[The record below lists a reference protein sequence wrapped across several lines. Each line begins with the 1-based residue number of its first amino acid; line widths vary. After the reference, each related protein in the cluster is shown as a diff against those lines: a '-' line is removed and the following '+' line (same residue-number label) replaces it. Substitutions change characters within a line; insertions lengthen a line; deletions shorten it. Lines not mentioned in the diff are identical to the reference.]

1 MDGDESESDNYFET
15 FVPNLY
21 YLELSHDF
29 HDFKCR
35 PADVSS
41 VVNAKDNPDQGSDDD
56 EENSC
61 NEHHQDSDDE
71 EDSCSDYFPDSHDEE
86 EDNWGEYHQDSE
98 EDSWGDYYQDSDEE
112 DDNADQDSDEEDMQF
127 LTFVIS
133 TLHSQAGMRLLF
145 CKVLFISSTKYQQL
159 EKKNW
164 TFLTSYPQDIN
175 KSSRFGSSDSLFQH
189 DSFEQYLSIL
199 SSQYSKALSATYH

>member
-127 LTFVIS
+127 
-133 TLHSQAGMRLLF
+133 
-145 CKVLFISSTKYQQL
+145 
-159 EKKNW
+159 
-164 TFLTSYPQDIN
+164 
-175 KSSRFGSSDSLFQH
+175 GSSDSLFQH